1 MDRDL
6 AAVMNLYF
14 ADPATDSYD
23 LKAEQSA
30 LARLKQVSGN
40 AGSVVQYKPA
50 NRQDEAD
57 LRRNRRIELMK
68 PVPVER
74 LRFKCSCGAGDA
86 RADKASKTLT
96 VTGKPAPCQETGVLI
111 KSPPRN
117 SPQRIDYSCS
127 GGFFFAKK
135 LPAGAR
141 TPEPMCSKMP
151 IMTSLGFREFIN
163 VPDVPQ
169 NFARLAIRRSRLS
182 RKKQGVLSH
191 RQLTTLSTPPCLAK
205 APGFIRPRLRW

>member
-1 MDRDL
+1 MFDHFSDIPQRL
-6 AAVMNLYF
+6 NF

-50 NRQDEAD
+50 NRQDEAV

-86 RADKASKTLT
+86 RADKASK
-96 VTGKPAPCQETGVLI
+96 K
-111 KSPPRN
+111 
-117 SPQRIDYSCS
+117 
-127 GGFFFAKK
+127 
-135 LPAGAR
+135 
-141 TPEPMCSKMP
+141 
-151 IMTSLGFREFIN
+151 
-163 VPDVPQ
+163 
-169 NFARLAIRRSRLS
+169 
-182 RKKQGVLSH
+182 
-191 RQLTTLSTPPCLAK
+191 PCLLRESLHCVRK
-205 APGFIRPRLRW
+205 PRAFKRGLFR

>member
-1 MDRDL
+1 M
-6 AAVMNLYF
+6 
-14 ADPATDSYD
+14 
-23 LKAEQSA
+23 
-30 LARLKQVSGN
+30 
-40 AGSVVQYKPA
+40 
-50 NRQDEAD
+50 
-57 LRRNRRIELMK
+57 
-68 PVPVER
+68 
-74 LRFKCSCGAGDA
+74 
-86 RADKASKTLT
+86 
-96 VTGKPAPCQETGVLI
+96 I

-151 IMTSLGFREFIN
+151 ITTSLGFREFIN

-191 RQLTTLSTPPCLAK
+191 RQLTTLSTPPFFIPYVL
-205 APGFIRPRLRW
+205 PEDGFNLDFRGFQHVRKRLPDESMTVRFQVGFDMNFRKKSMNFCNSVSFESRSTSQATTSLISQ

>member
-1 MDRDL
+1 
-6 AAVMNLYF
+6 MNLYF
-14 ADPATDSYD
+14 AEPATDSYD

-40 AGSVVQYKPA
+40 AGSILQYKPA
-50 NRQDEAD
+50 NRQDEAV
-57 LRRNRRIELMK
+57 LRRNQRIELMK

-86 RADKASKTLT
+86 RADKASKTLPVCGKACT
-96 VTGKPAPCQETGVLI
+96 VSGKGGLI

-127 GGFFFAKK
+127 GVFFAKK

-151 IMTSLGFREFIN
+151 ITTSLGFRKFRN

-182 RKKQGVLSH
+182 RKNKGC
-191 RQLTTLSTPPCLAK
+191 CL
-205 APGFIRPRLRW
+205 IVN

>member
-6 AAVMNLYF
+6 AAAMNLYF

-40 AGSVVQYKPA
+40 AGSIVQYKPA
-50 NRQDEAD
+50 NRQDEAV

-86 RADKASKTLT
+86 RAEEALKPLPVA
-96 VTGKPAPCQETGVLI
+96 GKPAPCQGT
-111 KSPPRN
+111 PRF
-117 SPQRIDYSCS
+117 Q
-127 GGFFFAKK
+127 
-135 LPAGAR
+135 AR
-141 TPEPMCSKMP
+141 
-151 IMTSLGFREFIN
+151 
-163 VPDVPQ
+163 VV
-169 NFARLAIRRSRLS
+169 
-182 RKKQGVLSH
+182 
-191 RQLTTLSTPPCLAK
+191 
-205 APGFIRPRLRW
+205 

>member
-6 AAVMNLYF
+6 AAAMNLYF

-40 AGSVVQYKPA
+40 AGSIVQYKPA
-50 NRQDEAD
+50 NRQDEAV

-86 RADKASKTLT
+86 RADKASNTLAVCGKACT
-96 VTGKPAPCQETGVLI
+96 V
-111 KSPPRN
+111 
-117 SPQRIDYSCS
+117 S
-127 GGFFFAKK
+127 GN
-135 LPAGAR
+135 P
-141 TPEPMCSKMP
+141 
-151 IMTSLGFREFIN
+151 
-163 VPDVPQ
+163 
-169 NFARLAIRRSRLS
+169 
-182 RKKQGVLSH
+182 
-191 RQLTTLSTPPCLAK
+191 TLSSAGCLALGC
-205 APGFIRPRLRW
+205 AAISGNDWSFTADVTE

>member
-6 AAVMNLYF
+6 AAAMNLYF

-40 AGSVVQYKPA
+40 AGSIVQYKPA
-50 NRQDEAD
+50 NRQDEAV

-127 GGFFFAKK
+127 GGFF
-135 LPAGAR
+135 
-141 TPEPMCSKMP
+141 
-151 IMTSLGFREFIN
+151 
-163 VPDVPQ
+163 
-169 NFARLAIRRSRLS
+169 S
-182 RKKQGVLSH
+182 RKSFQRVQELPNLCVARCLS
-191 RQLTTLSTPPCLAK
+191 
-205 APGFIRPRLRW
+205 